1 MENKFLSK
9 KMMKSALIV
18 EKPFRLEKILSLQVM
33 YGKNEPSEVVDAT
46 CDKDGK
52 KVYHCWNCDETKEET
67 IPATGHEYGDYV
79 TVKEA
84 TCEIESEEQTTCSKC
99 GDVIKKNNPSIGT

>member
-33 YGKNEPSEVVDAT
+33 YGKMNHPKLQMLPAIKMV
-46 CDKDGK
+46 K
-52 KVYHCWNCDETKEET
+52 KS
-67 IPATGHEYGDYV
+67 II
-79 TVKEA
+79 
-84 TCEIESEEQTTCSKC
+84 IE
-99 GDVIKKNNPSIGT
+99 NRW

>member
-33 YGKNEPSEVVDAT
+33 YRISQLRKIILKEKEKSNE
-46 CDKDGK
+46 
-52 KVYHCWNCDETKEET
+52 
-67 IPATGHEYGDYV
+67 
-79 TVKEA
+79 
-84 TCEIESEEQTTCSKC
+84 
-99 GDVIKKNNPSIGT
+99 